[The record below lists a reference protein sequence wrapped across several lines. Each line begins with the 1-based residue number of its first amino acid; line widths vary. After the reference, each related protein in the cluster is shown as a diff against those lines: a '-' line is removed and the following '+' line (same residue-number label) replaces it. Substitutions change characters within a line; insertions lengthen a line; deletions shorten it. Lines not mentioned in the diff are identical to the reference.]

1 MGGFVRTAPWVTL
14 AGAFMT
20 LSGISRDARMHAAD
34 PTLASR
40 EGIFTLANPAHA
52 LFAIGIALVV
62 AGTLM
67 FLTGLAARRG
77 RLLVRVL
84 SGATAGLLVLM
95 SLNVFAVAARGQG
108 PDGHSHMQSAGSGGG
123 SHSHGGS
130 TSASMATP
138 EQQAAAAKLFRD
150 VKASLARY
158 ANLDAA
164 QAAGYRRVTP
174 YRFLG
179 WGPAHFH
186 NMALNRDDGWLD
198 PARPE
203 ALVYMKLRSGDHVL
217 LGAMFVAPK
226 DMGPRPGGPITAWH
240 VHENLCVKADGGVAL
255 PRGPGKCPD
264 GSFFVGDAVEMIHV
278 WTFDHPDGPFAHE
291 LTREA
296 IQAALKQFGQ

>member
-1 MGGFVRTAPWVTL
+1 MGGFIRTAPWVTL
-14 AGAFMT
+14 AGAFIM
-20 LSGISRDARMHAAD
+20 LSGLSRDARMHAAD

-52 LFAIGIALVV
+52 LFAVGIALVV

-67 FLTGLAARRG
+67 FLIGLAARRG
-77 RLLVRVL
+77 RLLTRVL

-95 SLNVFAVAARGQG
+95 SLNLFAVSARGQDPG
-108 PDGHSHMQSAGSGGG
+108 GHSHTHGAGPGG
-123 SHSHGGS
+123 SRSHGAPP
-130 TSASMATP
+130 SASTATP

-158 ANLDAA
+158 SNVGAA

-186 NMALNRDDGWLD
+186 NMALNRDDRWLD

-203 ALVYMKLRSGDHVL
+203 ALAYMKLRNGDHVL

-240 VHENLCVKADGGVAL
+240 VHENLCVKPDGGVAL
-255 PRGPGKCPD
+255 PRGPGKCPE